1 LGALE
6 SAISQP
12 KATFDGVDLYP
23 TLVEK
28 AAALCFAL
36 VQNHPFVDGNK
47 RVAHAA
53 METFLI
59 LNGSEVDAHVDVQ
72 ERIMIELA
80 AGQLE
85 QTALRDWLRQHVS
98 RSTNLSRRSPPIS
111 RPVARTRHPPS
122 GRAARVVVI
131 EDAATSSPAA

>member
-1 LGALE
+1 MRFLALGEVIALHRHLLQATGGAPGIRDLGALE

-85 QTALRDWLRQHVS
+85 QTALRDWLRQHVK
-98 RSTNLSRRSPPIS
+98 PI
-111 RPVARTRHPPS
+111 
-122 GRAARVVVI
+122 
-131 EDAATSSPAA
+131 D